1 MRVRCEMRLVSKPRL
16 ALAVATVVGAMVI
29 GSSMSHGIALG
40 GGGCHNPEPRE
51 GTGIMVAIERA
62 CFRPA
67 ILYVE
72 PGTQVTFENHDD
84 IVHNVWGLQAVP
96 SSAGDFRPNSEFN
109 WTFPEQGIYPFQC
122 TYHPTMVGA
131 VVVGEGFAAPFL
143 RGNDAEAL
151 LRGAPGNEGE
161 ARPVP
166 AAAPDDDD
174 LGWPWAAVA
183 IAGSL
188 AGVVVGG
195 GAVAW
200 RSRRGQ

>member
-1 MRVRCEMRLVSKPRL
+1 MRLVSKPRL
-16 ALAVATVVGAMVI
+16 ALAVATVVGAITI
-29 GSSMSHGIALG
+29 GSTVSPGTAVG
-40 GGGCHNPEPRE
+40 GGGCHDPEPRE
-51 GTGIMVAIERA
+51 GTGILVAIERA

-72 PGTQVTFENHDD
+72 PGTHVTFENHDD
-84 IVHNVWGLQAVP
+84 MVHNVWGLQAVP
-96 SSAGDFRPNSEFN
+96 SSGGDFRPNSEFT

-131 VVVGEGFAAPFL
+131 VVVGEGFAAQIS

-151 LRGAPGNEGE
+151 LRSAPGSEEE
-161 ARPVP
+161 ARLVP
-166 AAAPDDDD
+166 AASAPDDDD
-174 LGWPWAAVA
+174 VGWPLAAIAV
-183 IAGSL
+183 AGSL